1 MVAELEL
8 TPEQFREVAA
18 ACAHVRLGDE
28 APPHFLAFLVGRL
41 GPHDPALADRLAS
54 ASPDEAQRL
63 FDRLR
68 LHQISP
74 E

>member
-1 MVAELEL
+1 MVAELDL
-8 TPEQFREVAA
+8 TPEQFRAVAD
-18 ACAHVRLGDE
+18 ACAHVRLGEE
-28 APPHFLAFLVGRL
+28 APPSFLPFLVERL
-41 GPHDPALADRLAS
+41 RPGSPALADRLAR
-54 ASPDEAQRL
+54 ASPEEVQRL